1 MKKNIIEEEELDL
14 LNPNRKLNNI
24 TKDEYTGLYSIYRK
38 LFTEYMIEKLNLK
51 EYDERIKS
59 SGLNFCANK
68 EKDMDLYQYFSS
80 EYLDYFYLR
89 NNLYVE
95 RLNDKELNFLR
106 RKLELDNYDLD
117 DESRLMIEKTYQKVI
132 FEDVLGNGE
141 ECTTFFGPSSGYM
154 AKNNGVVIGVRYD
167 EFARNGLTDDK
178 WDELHNRQKNF
189 LTQLIGEMKENI
201 EKNIS
206 GPIYIFRYNEF
217 SIRKRNK
224 EREEEER

>member
-1 MKKNIIEEEELDL
+1 MKKNIVENEELDL
-14 LNPNRKLNNI
+14 LNPNRKFKNI
-24 TKDEYTGLYSIYRK
+24 TEEEYAEIYSIYRK

-51 EYDERIKS
+51 EYDRRIKN
-59 SGLNFCANK
+59 SGLNFCVNK
-68 EKDMDLYQYFSS
+68 EEDMDLYQYFSS

-89 NNLYVE
+89 NNLYIE
-95 RLNDKELNFLR
+95 KLNDN
-106 RKLELDNYDLD
+106 ELDFFRKKLKTGNYNLD
-117 DESRLMIEKTYQKVI
+117 DESRVMMEKTYQKII

-154 AKNNGVVIGVRYD
+154 AKNNGLIIGVRYD
-167 EFARNGLTDDK
+167 EFARNGLSDDK
-178 WDELHNRQKNF
+178 WDKLHNRQKRF

-201 EKNIS
+201 EKKVE
-206 GPIYIFRYNEF
+206 GPIYFFRYNEF